1 MSAKNDF
8 QFVGVEVREER
19 QSTSVA
25 KQIEDEF
32 IEEIEMTTDEPVEA
46 SEPLESPVEAP
57 APAVAK
63 RKSGRKAR
71 KIEGLHAS
79 VEMLPKKNAIKEDKV
94 LEITFE
100 SMSEKVLLEL
110 MCRELLGAYDVNE
123 DSAPALL
130 VYMRQNAHVLEGRKT
145 YLGTLQQTAEGAK
158 IGYSNVQKLTKK
170 LSEKGLLTKETHGL
184 GFSSLLESFFES
196 LKKHKQILLTFEHLK
211 EEQMESIDEEGHI
224 NESMAN

>member
-79 VEMLPKKNAIKEDKV
+79 VEMLPKKNAIREDKV

-170 LSEKGLLTKETHGL
+170 LLEKGLLTKETHGL
-184 GFSSLLESFFES
+184 GFSSLLESFFKS